1 MMSQSDELEVRI
13 ERGGETMLLKSQRGS
28 RVRKTPEGACVQ
40 GSEYGHAKSSL

>member
-1 MMSQSDELEVRI
+1 MSQSDELEVRI
-13 ERGGETMLLKSQRGS
+13 ERSGETMLLKSQRGS